1 MNKTSGVGQKGGQ
14 GGERKSLKP
23 YLTTPHSMQ
32 SGSWKPPLTFG
43 LVRGLLWAHT
53 AWTLL
58 SWCCPPRSAGPFL
71 HCLPQQPGSS
81 PALN

>member
-23 YLTTPHSMQ
+23 YLATPHSMQ

-43 LVRGLLWAHT
+43 LVRGLLT
-53 AWTLL
+53 
-58 SWCCPPRSAGPFL
+58 
-71 HCLPQQPGSS
+71 QPGLCCHGAAPLVRQAHFCTVS
-81 PALN
+81 PNNLAAAQH